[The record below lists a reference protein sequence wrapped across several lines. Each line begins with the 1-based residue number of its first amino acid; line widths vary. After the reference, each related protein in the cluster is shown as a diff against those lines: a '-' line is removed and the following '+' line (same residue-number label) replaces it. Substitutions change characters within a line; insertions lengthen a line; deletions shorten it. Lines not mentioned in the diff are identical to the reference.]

1 MKSVAFRYASGVRTM
16 LRSIIGI
23 AVLSLIVAG
32 CQTPY
37 PPAPVTATTPD
48 YDYRIGP
55 LDTVNVIVW
64 RNPELS
70 MIVPVRPDGK
80 ITTPLV
86 DDLPAL
92 GKTPSELERDM
103 EKALVKYIRDPVVTI
118 VVTQFAGPANEQIR
132 VIGEATKPQVLAYRR
147 NMTVL
152 DVMIAVGGLTDFADG
167 NSARIFRV
175 ADGGKVYAVRLR
187 DLVKRGDIT
196 ANVDMRPGDILIIPQ
211 SWF

>member
-1 MKSVAFRYASGVRTM
+1 MKSVAFRYASEVRAMARWSVAIGV
-16 LRSIIGI
+16 LALG
-23 AVLSLIVAG
+23 VVG

-37 PPAPVTATTPD
+37 PPAPVTAATPD

-55 LDTVNVIVW
+55 LDTINVIVW

-70 MIVPVRPDGK
+70 LSVPVRPDGK
-80 ITTPLV
+80 VTTPLV

-92 GKTPSELERDM
+92 GKTPTELERDM

-118 VVTQFAGPANEQIR
+118 IVTGFAGPANEQIR

-152 DVMIAVGGLTDFADG
+152 DVMIA
-167 NSARIFRV
+167 
-175 ADGGKVYAVRLR
+175 
-187 DLVKRGDIT
+187 
-196 ANVDMRPGDILIIPQ
+196 
-211 SWF
+211 